1 MRTENPPPVR
11 LSDYR
16 AYPFRIDQVRMRF
29 QLHPTDTRVLTEL
42 SIRRTGDADA
52 PLVLDGES

>member
-16 AYPFRIDQVRMRF
+16 PYPFRIDQVRMRF
-29 QLHPTDTRVLTEL
+29 QLHPTDTRVVTEL
-42 SIRRTGDADA
+42 SIRRTGDASA
-52 PLVLDGES
+52 PAKS